1 AKLFSGASTQFGAAP
16 NAQVYFVDAG
26 FPGMLPVINQ
36 FCVEQA
42 VKTGLGLDATI
53 NLTSQFDR
61 KNYFYPDLPS
71 GYQISQFA
79 HPIISGGH
87 LSIELEDGTEKD
99 IHLERIHMEQDAGKS
114 VHDLHPTKTYI
125 DLNRAG
131 IALMEIVTRPEIR
144 SSEEAAAFM
153 RKMRSLLRCLG
164 TCDGNMEEGSMR
176 ADVNISL
183 NRPGDPL
190 GTRAEIKNLNSVRFM
205 VSAIEYEIQRQIE
218 ILENG
223 GTIDQET
230 RLLDTNKG
238 ITRSMRSKEDAH
250 DYRYF
255 PDPDLPPLILDL
267 EWVEE
272 IRNTLPELPD
282 ARKKRLMEAYG
293 LSAYDASILTAGVYT
308 AAFFEEALSKSACV
322 QEGSTKAAKM
332 IANWCTSE
340 LFALLNK
347 EGLEISQSKVSAEN
361 LSHLVDFIQKG
372 TISGR
377 IAKEVFTH
385 MWETGQ
391 APGTIIEE
399 KGLKQVSDTG
409 AIEAVIDKILAEN
422 SDKVEEYKSG
432 KERLFGFFV
441 GQVMKA
447 MQGKSNPQV
456 VNELLKKKFS

>member
-1 AKLFSGASTQFGAAP
+1 KLFSGASTQFGAAP